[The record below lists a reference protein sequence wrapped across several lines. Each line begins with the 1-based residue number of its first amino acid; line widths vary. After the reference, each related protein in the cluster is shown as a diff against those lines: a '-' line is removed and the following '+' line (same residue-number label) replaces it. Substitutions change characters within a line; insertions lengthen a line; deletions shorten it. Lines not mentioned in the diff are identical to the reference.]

1 MKIRT
6 LVPAVACVLLPALAV
21 AQDPKT
27 EDEKTL
33 YAVGL
38 ALARELQ
45 VFTLSPAEAEL
56 VKRGFADALAG
67 RKPVVELETYGPKI
81 QALAQ
86 VRREKAGEKQVAIG
100 KEYADKAAKE
110 KGAVRTDSGLVYLA
124 LKEGT
129 GAAPKDGDTVKV
141 HYRGTFTD
149 GREFDSSYGR
159 GQPVEFPLNGVIK
172 CWTEGVQKMKVGG
185 KARLVCPPAV
195 AYGDKG
201 AGGVIPPNATLV
213 FEVEL
218 LDIKK

>member
-6 LVPAVACVLLPALAV
+6 LVPVVACALLPAVAS

-27 EDEKTL
+27 EDDKTL

-45 VFTLSPAEAEL
+45 VFTLSPAEAEM
-56 VKRGFADALAG
+56 VKRGLADALAG
-67 RKPVVELETYGPKI
+67 KKPVVELETYGPKI

-86 VRREKAGEKQVAIG
+86 ARRDEAGKKQAAIG
-100 KEYADKAAKE
+100 KEFAEKAAKE
-110 KGAVRTDSGLVYLA
+110 KGAVRTDSGLVYVA
-124 LKEGT
+124 LKEGA
-129 GAAPKDGDTVKV
+129 GAAPKDTDTVKV

-159 GQPVEFPLNGVIK
+159 GQPAEFPLNGVIK

-185 KARLVCPPAV
+185 KAKLVCPPAV

-218 LDIKK
+218 LEIKK